1 MRVCSGLCV
10 PVPAHP
16 RSRGEHGHLRMVL
29 YRLFGSSPLARGT
42 CRPPVTK
49 PPLTRLIP
57 ARAGN
62 ILVFLRTAA
71 PCSAHPRSR
80 GEHVYRFGFGA
91 HFFGSSPLARGTFE
105 KVAHQRNLPRLIPAR
120 AGNIIGLS
128 QRWQWSPAHPRSRGE
143 HGFRAVPALLASG
156 SSPLARGTFRL
167 DTVDDV
173 EKRLIPARAGNIR
186 RPRGS
191 RGP

>member
-62 ILVFLRTAA
+62 ILRVHGDARRGA
-71 PCSAHPRSR
+71 AHPRSR
-80 GEHVYRFGFGA
+80 GEHSMRVTSAVVRR
-91 HFFGSSPLARGTFE
+91 GSSPLARGTYRVSVIAQAS
-105 KVAHQRNLPRLIPAR
+105 KRLIPAR
-120 AGNIIGLS
+120 AGNIGTDWWALTLT
-128 QRWQWSPAHPRSRGE
+128 PAHPRSRGE
-143 HGFRAVPALLASG
+143 HGNVGVDELRVCG
-156 SSPLARGTFRL
+156 SSPLARGT
-167 DTVDDV
+167 
-173 EKRLIPARAGNIR
+173 
-186 RPRGS
+186 
-191 RGP
+191 